1 MLKAVSTVLV
11 LALSLV
17 FVADL
22 SAAKRERRR
31 EGRQG
36 GQPEFSRVD
45 MMVRG
50 LTLTDEQKTKVAEL
64 KKEYDPKFKENRTK
78 FESILTD
85 DQKKARKE
93 AADKARVDGKKG
105 KEVWDASL
113 AAVKLT
119 DEQKAKM
126 DEAKKT
132 MEALEKELHEKV
144 KAMLTP
150 EQQEQ
155 MKKAHE
161 EMHKH
166 KAEVN

>member
-1 MLKAVSTVLV
+1 MLKVASTVLV

-22 SAAKRERRR
+22 SAARRERRR
-31 EGRQG
+31 PV

-45 MMVRG
+45 MMLRG

-64 KKEYDPKFKENRTK
+64 KKEYDPKFTENRTK

-85 DQKKARKE
+85 EQKKARKE
-93 AADKARVDGKKG
+93 AADKARAEGKKG
-105 KEVWDASL
+105 KEVWDAAL

-119 DEQKAKM
+119 PEQKAKM
-126 DEAKKT
+126 DEVKKT
-132 MEALEKELHEKV
+132 KDTLEKELHEKV
-144 KAMLTP
+144 NAMLTP
-150 EQQEQ
+150 EQKEQ
-155 MKKAHE
+155 LKKAHE
-161 EMHKH
+161 DMPKH